1 MARSFWSISVDIGFG
16 IQLRKIQA
24 FFLVKSVKFPALI
37 RSPPSFLYQKIRELA
52 RRVFLGTTEGGSL
65 NLILDLVAAVSQLE
79 QARVDQT
86 AVVPGSYG
94 PSPCPNVTA
103 LVHFGIAAFFFVA
116 GSREPEFPR
125 TLPYYLVD
133 NCAWL

>member
-1 MARSFWSISVDIGFG
+1 MVELGSVTI
-16 IQLRKIQA
+16 
-24 FFLVKSVKFPALI
+24 VS
-37 RSPPSFLYQKIRELA
+37 SS
-52 RRVFLGTTEGGSL
+52 RRNYRGGQL

>member
-1 MARSFWSISVDIGFG
+1 MLQVYRRIDRIFIFDKTIS
-16 IQLRKIQA
+16 LT
-24 FFLVKSVKFPALI
+24 
-37 RSPPSFLYQKIRELA
+37 
-52 RRVFLGTTEGGSL
+52 TTEGGQL

-125 TLPYYLVD
+125 TLPYYLAD

>member
-1 MARSFWSISVDIGFG
+1 MLGKHTILLVPQQPVVSLFVASTSV
-16 IQLRKIQA
+16 A
-24 FFLVKSVKFPALI
+24 
-37 RSPPSFLYQKIRELA
+37 
-52 RRVFLGTTEGGSL
+52 TTEGGQL
-65 NLILDLVAAVSQLE
+65 NLILDLGAAVSQLE

-94 PSPCPNVTA
+94 PSPCPDVAA

-125 TLPYYLVD
+125 TLPYYLAD

>member
-1 MARSFWSISVDIGFG
+1 MEMR
-16 IQLRKIQA
+16 RK
-24 FFLVKSVKFPALI
+24 SAL
-37 RSPPSFLYQKIRELA
+37 SGE
-52 RRVFLGTTEGGSL
+52 RVEGGQKRISL
-65 NLILDLVAAVSQLE
+65 LSGFLKCFSESVSATSKEFLLQRGGQLNVILDLGAAVSQLE

-94 PSPCPNVTA
+94 PSPCPDVAA

>member
-1 MARSFWSISVDIGFG
+1 MRCVSSSQSD
-16 IQLRKIQA
+16 
-24 FFLVKSVKFPALI
+24 
-37 RSPPSFLYQKIRELA
+37 
-52 RRVFLGTTEGGSL
+52 SL
-65 NLILDLVAAVSQLE
+65 SSENDLDLVGEKCTKSEDFEWVCIYYRGREIKLNPGSGRRCIPLE

>member
-1 MARSFWSISVDIGFG
+1 M
-16 IQLRKIQA
+16 
-24 FFLVKSVKFPALI
+24 FFYPIVP
-37 RSPPSFLYQKIRELA
+37 
-52 RRVFLGTTEGGSL
+52 TEGGSL

-125 TLPYYLVD
+125 TLPYYLAD

>member
-1 MARSFWSISVDIGFG
+1 MIAVPAGPPPTIAILKGKSRVPRTSIFTTLYREGG
-16 IQLRKIQA
+16 LKIQVRA
-24 FFLVKSVKFPALI
+24 PPDQ
-37 RSPPSFLYQKIRELA
+37 RS
-52 RRVFLGTTEGGSL
+52 VFLNTTEGGQL

-125 TLPYYLVD
+125 TLPYYLAD

>member
-1 MARSFWSISVDIGFG
+1 MVELGSVTI
-16 IQLRKIQA
+16 
-24 FFLVKSVKFPALI
+24 VS
-37 RSPPSFLYQKIRELA
+37 SS
-52 RRVFLGTTEGGSL
+52 RRNYRGGQL

-116 GSREPEFPR
+116 GSRGEGFPR
-125 TLPYYLVD
+125 TFVVLYGG
-133 NCAWL
+133 

>member
-1 MARSFWSISVDIGFG
+1 MSKNGPDGDSGYKILKMSHFG
-16 IQLRKIQA
+16 CIH
-24 FFLVKSVKFPALI
+24 
-37 RSPPSFLYQKIRELA
+37 LY
-52 RRVFLGTTEGGSL
+52 GGGQL

-116 GSREPEFPR
+116 GSRESEFPR
-125 TLPYYLVD
+125 TLSYYLAG

>member
-1 MARSFWSISVDIGFG
+1 MTYR
-16 IQLRKIQA
+16 
-24 FFLVKSVKFPALI
+24 
-37 RSPPSFLYQKIRELA
+37 
-52 RRVFLGTTEGGSL
+52 GGAL
-65 NLILDLVAAVSQLE
+65 NLILDRGAAVSQLE

>member
-1 MARSFWSISVDIGFG
+1 MDLDIPSNVSESEISEPSIST
-16 IQLRKIQA
+16 
-24 FFLVKSVKFPALI
+24 
-37 RSPPSFLYQKIRELA
+37 SPTP
-52 RRVFLGTTEGGSL
+52 TEGGQL

-94 PSPCPNVTA
+94 PSPCPNVAA

-125 TLPYYLVD
+125 TLPYY
-133 NCAWL
+133 NCAWLL

>member
-1 MARSFWSISVDIGFG
+1 METERTKAESERI
-16 IQLRKIQA
+16 KT
-24 FFLVKSVKFPALI
+24 KSEQVEAESRL
-37 RSPPSFLYQKIRELA
+37 S
-52 RRVFLGTTEGGSL
+52 TTEGGSL
-65 NLILDLVAAVSQLE
+65 NLILDRGAAVSQLE

>member
-1 MARSFWSISVDIGFG
+1 MVVLVSAVPCRLSYELGISV
-16 IQLRKIQA
+16 L
-24 FFLVKSVKFPALI
+24 
-37 RSPPSFLYQKIRELA
+37 EE
-52 RRVFLGTTEGGSL
+52 TTEGGSL
-65 NLILDLVAAVSQLE
+65 NLILDRGAAVSQLE

-125 TLPYYLVD
+125 TLPYYLAD